1 MEVIMQKS
9 YYNNAIIGNSSM
21 LVCLSEKSEL
31 LRLFWP
37 NIDYLQQFDKM
48 LCGIFIKNRNG
59 STVWLNDQRCEH
71 HQEYLQDSNI
81 VKSTITNAVDGYKV
95 ILYDFVHPDRD
106 VLVRRFE
113 IKNISNEQKEL
124 GFVAFSAA
132 TSADTDIACS
142 LFDFNNEALIHYRS
156 NNYVSVFS
164 DNPTM
169 QFQIGNNA
177 NEAAVNTY
185 LFGKDDIGMMKD
197 AAVSWDMGKFAKN
210 ETKYFNLYITAS
222 SNLKSA
228 KNLIKEVRKI
238 GALTIYNETEQYWKN
253 FLNEAKAL
261 KSGND
266 RLDNLYTRSL
276 LVFQLMYDK
285 KSGGL
290 LAAPEVDEYFTKC
303 GRYAYCWGRDAAFI
317 TGALDIA
324 GLNECVDNFYKWAVS
339 VQDEDGSW
347 QQRYHMDGNLAPCW
361 GLQVDETGTLLWGML
376 NHYNYVKRIEFLQYV
391 WNSVT
396 AGADFLIKF
405 IDANTGLPKPSF
417 DLWEERFG
425 EHAYSSAAVYAG
437 LNSATEIAKILGK
450 SGEQYVKWGECA
462 KSIKQAIVKCF
473 WKEDYKRFIRS
484 VRVKL
489 NGWGP
494 EPSQSTTMIEI
505 NPKGYMRDVTLEDWK
520 VDVSLVGLS
529 IPFDVFDSNDIMIK
543 DTVLLIEQVL
553 TSEGVGGIKRYENDS
568 YIGGNPWVLTTLWV
582 ALYHAKTGNYT
593 KAKEY
598 LYWAADS
605 KTEMGLLPE
614 QRNKYTGKPDWI
626 IPLTWSHAMYVHV
639 LSELIKAGV
648 L

>member
-1 MEVIMQKS
+1 MQKS
-9 YYNNAIIGNSSM
+9 YYNNAITGNSSM
-21 LVCLSEKSEL
+21 LACLSDKSEL

-71 HQEYLQDSNI
+71 NQEYMPDTNI
-81 VKSTITNAVDGYKV
+81 VKSIITNNSDGYKV
-95 ILYDFVHPDRD
+95 IIYDFVHPDRD

-113 IKNISNEQKEL
+113 IKNILPEQREL

-142 LFDFNNEALIHYRS
+142 LFDFYNEALIHYRS
-156 NNYVSVFS
+156 NNYIAIFS
-164 DNPTM
+164 DKPAF

-185 LFGKDDIGMMKD
+185 LFGKEDIGMMKD
-197 AAVSWDMGKFAKN
+197 AAVSWDLGTFAKN
-210 ETKYFNLYITAS
+210 ETKGFNLYITAGGT
-222 SNLKSA
+222 LRLVKG
-228 KNLIKEVRKI
+228 LIKEVKSI
-238 GALTIYNETEQYWKN
+238 GAALMLNQTEQYWKD
-253 FLNEAKAL
+253 FLNKANQI

-266 RLDNLYTRSL
+266 RLDSLYRRSL
-276 LVFQLMYDK
+276 LVFRLMYDK

-290 LAAPEVDEYFTKC
+290 LAAPEVDEYFTRC

-324 GLNECVDNFYKWAVS
+324 GLNECVDNFYKWAVN

-361 GLQVDETGTLLWGML
+361 GLQIDETGTLLWGML
-376 NHYNYVKRIEFLQYV
+376 NHFNFVRRLEFLQSV
-391 WNSVT
+391 WSSVEK
-396 AGADFLIKF
+396 GADFLIRF
-405 IDANTGLPKPSF
+405 IDEATGLPKPSF
-417 DLWEERFG
+417 DLWEERYG
-425 EHAYSSAAVYAG
+425 EHAYSSASVYAG
-437 LNSATEIAKILGK
+437 LVSAAEIAKILGK
-450 SGEQYVKWGECA
+450 PVQQYTKWKDTAAG
-462 KSIKQAIVKCF
+462 IKQAIVKCF

-489 NGWGP
+489 NGWGT

-529 IPFDVFDSNDIMIK
+529 IPFGVFDANDIMIK

-582 ALYHAKTGNYT
+582 ALYHTKTGNYL

-598 LYWAADS
+598 LYWAADA
-605 KTEMGLLPE
+605 KTDMGLLPE
-614 QRNKYTGKPDWI
+614 QRNKYTGKADWI

-639 LSELIKAGV
+639 LSELVKAGV